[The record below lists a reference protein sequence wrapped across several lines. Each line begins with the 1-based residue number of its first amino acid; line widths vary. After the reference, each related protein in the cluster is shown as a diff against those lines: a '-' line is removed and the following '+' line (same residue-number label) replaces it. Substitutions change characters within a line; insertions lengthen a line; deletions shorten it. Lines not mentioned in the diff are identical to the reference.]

1 MTAGGAVPNVY
12 QADVSCRAVVFA
24 KPWAGSRACR
34 RKRALGRN
42 TEGTSRYS
50 LTVYPRQSFPS
61 RKSRKL
67 PSVCTRARA
76 SCAGAAAWQSRLG
89 AVWAGRRRGLSRQS
103 HLPAE
108 FDILV
113 NDGRER
119 KEFASGRES

>member
-50 LTVYPRQSFPS
+50 LTVYLRQSLICGENN
-61 RKSRKL
+61 K
-67 PSVCTRARA
+67 C
-76 SCAGAAAWQSRLG
+76 
-89 AVWAGRRRGLSRQS
+89 LS
-103 HLPAE
+103 L
-108 FDILV
+108 
-113 NDGRER
+113 
-119 KEFASGRES
+119 